1 MITQI
6 IILAVVLL
14 VLYGLW
20 WMASGWMKSSESFY
34 GRRHGWRGGYP
45 YGGWGGRRRWR
56 GGPYGSWGGY
66 GPYGGPYGGG
76 WRRQRYW

>member
-6 IILAVVLL
+6 IILALVLL

-34 GRRHGWRGGYP
+34 GRRGRRGVRGRRGYGGYGG
-45 YGGWGGRRRWR
+45 YGGWGGW
-56 GGPYGSWGGY
+56 
-66 GPYGGPYGGG
+66 GPYGGPYVSYYSG
-76 WRRQRYW
+76 WPRRRYW